1 MHDIDR
7 GGSTTAVRLAALA
20 ALRNAQADSTL
31 AEEGEAEAAEQRG
44 GHDGRGRHP
53 RAPESNVPDTDLD
66 TDPDTTHRF
75 GQDLSAGVYAAV
87 EAAVKKSRIEFMAR
101 LLEYRR
107 KLDCDA
113 FKAAGPDG
121 PCVSLDEAQFVAHR
135 IAGVGKTRG
144 FADLGDTARQAEAAI
159 TAYKLESSADLRQA
173 AVSRIC
179 KLMGL
184 IETTCAE
191 NDDCRA

>member
-7 GGSTTAVRLAALA
+7 GGSSTAVRLAALA

-31 AEEGEAEAAEQRG
+31 AEEGEAEQAEQRR

-53 RAPESNVPDTDLD
+53 RMPKSSP
-66 TDPDTTHRF
+66 PDTTP
-75 GQDLSAGVYAAV
+75 GPGGDMPAGVYAAV

-107 KLDCDA
+107 KLDCDT
-113 FKAAGPDG
+113 FKTPGPDG
-121 PCVSLDEAQFVAHR
+121 LGASLDEAQFIAHR
-135 IAGVGKTRG
+135 IAGVGKTLG

-159 TAYKLESSADLRQA
+159 AAYKLESTADMRHA

-184 IETTCAE
+184 IETICAE
-191 NDDCRA
+191 NDDHRA